1 MEELLSLVDVLPK
14 EQATSDY
21 LLIESCGD
29 TNEKLSSLGIYISKE
44 HLEMVPTIAGKLLS
58 SAQAKHLVSILQ
70 VKPAKAMVMFLKI
83 LGAETY
89 TSVFLNKHGNNV
101 QLMLDEYIPKQAM
114 REEQQDANLDLFD
127 SDEDEEP
134 VIKVDTKQRTKE
146 DTVSYQSI
154 SFDDDDEPPLDD
166 MHEFDTIPEEY
177 EFNERSLDN
186 EEKAEPDYEEDTAS
200 VNQNFR
206 QSENYYHEPPYRS
219 ENYYREP
226 PHRANESYQ
235 NSRQGFDN
243 SNVAQNTMLSEEV
256 DRLCNSIDDYKS
268 ETNNQLEKTSDKVSE
283 IYNKMNESQDSFE
296 ESKRFFVQ
304 SYTLLQDIAARLG
317 MQVRA
322 DENVLTQEQIQAMVK
337 ELDTLSAISIKEVL
351 LTTLSNFS
359 THEELRIGT
368 EMLRKLFICIQK
380 NNIER

>member
-127 SDEDEEP
+127 SDEDDEP

-186 EEKAEPDYEEDTAS
+186 EKKAEPDYEEDTAS

-206 QSENYYHEPPYRS
+206 QSENYYHEPSYRS
-219 ENYYREP
+219 ENYYHEP
-226 PHRANESYQ
+226 PHRVDESYQ

-243 SNVAQNTMLSEEV
+243 SNAAQNTMLSEEV
-256 DRLCNSIDDYKS
+256 DRLCNSIDDYKR